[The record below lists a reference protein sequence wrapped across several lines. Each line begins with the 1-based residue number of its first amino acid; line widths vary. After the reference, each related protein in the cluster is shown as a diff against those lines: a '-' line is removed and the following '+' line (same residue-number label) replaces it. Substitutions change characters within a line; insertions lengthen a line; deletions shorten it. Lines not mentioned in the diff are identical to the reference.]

1 MLAPTARAA
10 PHPIV
15 PAKNDLR
22 RRMTARTDPSRDDT
36 LIEHLAALLADPA
49 PSISF
54 FWPLDDEPDLRPLMY
69 RLDAEGR
76 SLFLPVVAA
85 PDRPLVFRP
94 WHARSVMQAGP
105 LGTRHP
111 EANPGGHEGRPSI
124 ILVPVIA
131 FDRDRH
137 RLGRGGGFYD
147 RTLAAHP
154 EARSIG
160 VARAGAEVHA
170 VPIEPHDHRL
180 DAIVTDR
187 GTV

>member
-1 MLAPTARAA
+1 MIGGTTAW
-10 PHPIV
+10 
-15 PAKNDLR
+15 
-22 RRMTARTDPSRDDT
+22 RDDK
-36 LIEHLAALLADPA
+36 LIEHLAAFLADPA
-49 PSISF
+49 SSIAF
-54 FWPLDDEPDLRPLMY
+54 FWPLDDEPDLRPLMR

-76 SLFLPVVAA
+76 SLFLPVVMAV
-85 PDRPLVFRP
+85 DRPLAFRP
-94 WHARSVMQAGP
+94 WHARSVMGAGP
-105 LGTRHP
+105 LGTCHP
-111 EANPGGHEGRPSI
+111 EADPGAHEGRPSI

-131 FDRDRH
+131 FDRDRN

-160 VARAGAEVHA
+160 VARAGAEVRA
-170 VPIEPHDHRL
+170 VPTEPHDHRL

>member
-1 MLAPTARAA
+1 MLG
-10 PHPIV
+10 
-15 PAKNDLR
+15 
-22 RRMTARTDPSRDDT
+22 RTDPSRDDT
-36 LIEHLAALLADPA
+36 LIEHLAALLADPVS
-49 PSISF
+49 SISF
-54 FWPLDDEPDLRPLMY
+54 FWPLDNEPDLRPLMR
-69 RLDAEGR
+69 RLDAAGR

-85 PDRPLVFRP
+85 ADRPLAFRP
-94 WHARSVMQAGP
+94 WHVWSVMEAGP

-111 EANPGGHEGRPSI
+111 RADPREHRGRPSI

-131 FDRDRH
+131 FDRDRN

-160 VARAGAEVHA
+160 VARADAEIRT
-170 VPIEPHDHRL
+170 VPTEPHDHRL

-187 GTV
+187 GTI